1 MKVLVTGGCGFI
13 GTNLL
18 RYILT
23 NRPDWRVVNLDL
35 LTYAGNLENTLD
47 LAEAYPG
54 RYEFVRGDIAD
65 AQCVEALFSRHAF
78 DLVLNLAAESHVD
91 RSIEDAGVFMRTNI
105 LGVQVLLDAARRH
118 GTDRFLHV
126 STDEVYGSLG
136 SEGRFREDFPL
147 APNSPYS
154 AAKASADLLVRAYVK
169 TFGLDAV
176 ITRCSNNYGPYQFP
190 EKLIPLMVIN
200 ALGERELP
208 VYGDGRNVR
217 DWIFVEDHC
226 RGIVLVAENG
236 RSGEAYNMG
245 GDAERENIQI
255 VRFILEHLKKPE
267 TFIRYVTDRPGH
279 DFRYAM
285 DYSKIEDELGWRPL
299 FGFEEGMLAT
309 IRWYLENRPWWER
322 ILSGDYQQY
331 YERMYGNR

>member
-13 GTNLL
+13 GANLL
-18 RYILT
+18 RYVLA
-23 NRPDWRVVNLDL
+23 NRPDWSVVNLDL

-65 AQCVEALFSRHAF
+65 AQFVEALFSRHSF
-78 DLVLNLAAESHVD
+78 ELVLNLAAESHVD

-118 GTDRFLHV
+118 GTGRFLHV

-136 SEGRFREDFPL
+136 SEGSFREDFPL

-154 AAKASADLLVRAYVK
+154 AAKASADLLVRSYVK

-255 VRFILEHLKKPE
+255 VRLILENLDRPE
-267 TFIRYVTDRPGH
+267 TLIRYVTDRPGH

-285 DYSKIEDELGWRPL
+285 DFSKIEDEMGWRPV
-299 FGFEEGMLAT
+299 FGFEEGMGAT

>member
-18 RYILT
+18 RYVLA
-23 NRPDWRVVNLDL
+23 NRPDWSVVNLDL

-65 AQCVEALFSRHAF
+65 AQFVEALFSRHSF
-78 DLVLNLAAESHVD
+78 ELVLNLAAESHVD

-118 GTDRFLHV
+118 GTGRFLHV

-136 SEGRFREDFPL
+136 SEGSFREDFPL

-154 AAKASADLLVRAYVK
+154 AAKASADLLVRSYVK

-226 RGIVLVAENG
+226 RGIVLAAENG

-255 VRFILEHLKKPE
+255 VRLILESLNRPE
-267 TFIRYVTDRPGH
+267 TLIRYVTDRPGH

-285 DYSKIEDELGWRPL
+285 DFSKIEDEMGWRPV
-299 FGFEEGMLAT
+299 FGFEEGMGAT
-309 IRWYLENRPWWER
+309 IRWYIENRPWWER